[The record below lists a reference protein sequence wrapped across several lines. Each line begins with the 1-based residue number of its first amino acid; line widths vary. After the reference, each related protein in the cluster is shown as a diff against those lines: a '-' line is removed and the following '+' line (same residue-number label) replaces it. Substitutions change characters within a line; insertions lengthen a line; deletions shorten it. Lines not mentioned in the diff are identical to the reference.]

1 MLGSEFNNVNIF
13 QTHIEDRKSES
24 LTIVRLVVSS
34 LLEPPTGMLPD
45 SGRLTDRIRTF
56 ECRSDPVMCRVS
68 AYSLTGTQLAFLQSP
83 WTGPTDRSSRP
94 RGSTSFPSTARGS
107 SVSVIIPVPGDGFAF
122 TATESSSGNAT
133 AASSHAFVA

>member
-1 MLGSEFNNVNIF
+1 MVA
-13 QTHIEDRKSES
+13 
-24 LTIVRLVVSS
+24 SS

-45 SGRLTDRIRTF
+45 SGRLNDRIRTF

-68 AYSLTGTQLAFLQSP
+68 AYYLTGTQLAFLRSP
-83 WTGPTDRSSRP
+83 WTGPTARSSRSGP
-94 RGSTSFPSTARGS
+94 RNLFRSTARGS
-107 SVSVIIPVPGDGFAF
+107 SVSIMIPVPGDDFAF